1 LLRPF
6 LGVRVRSVVRGL
18 RSSRLAST
26 ISRCDNYRVTKQGH
40 VEIEGAKLFYEE
52 DGTGEPLILIHAN
65 ILDHRMWDLQVEPF
79 ARRYRVIRVDE
90 RGYGRS
96 EWHPGPYSDH
106 SDLFGLLRSFGLD
119 EVHLVGLSMGA
130 NAALEFALMYPVAT
144 KSLVV
149 VPGGIAGHQLPEWF
163 DRGFDGFV
171 SAARDGDFGR
181 AIDLVMDFP
190 PMRPAGRI
198 PSVRSAL
205 RSIMEEYSWVSL
217 FEDYGKYVELQPPVY
232 ERLEEISCPTLII
245 SGDLDI
251 EEFREEAE
259 VLARRVPGADLV
271 RIGGAGHMVNM
282 ERPAEFNTAVLTF
295 LARTSSQA

>member
-1 LLRPF
+1 
-6 LGVRVRSVVRGL
+6 
-18 RSSRLAST
+18 
-26 ISRCDNYRVTKQGH
+26 
-40 VEIEGAKLFYEE
+40 
-52 DGTGEPLILIHAN
+52 
-65 ILDHRMWDLQVEPF
+65 
-79 ARRYRVIRVDE
+79 
-90 RGYGRS
+90 
-96 EWHPGPYSDH
+96 
-106 SDLFGLLRSFGLD
+106 
-119 EVHLVGLSMGA
+119 
-130 NAALEFALMYPVAT
+130 
-144 KSLVV
+144 
-149 VPGGIAGHQLPEWF
+149 
-163 DRGFDGFV
+163 
-171 SAARDGDFGR
+171 
-181 AIDLVMDFP
+181 VMDFP